1 MMTYASWV
9 KSKPVRIYFLLL
21 SKEALTLNLD
31 VSHFIWW
38 MLRDSNFA
46 DYVLYSLD
54 IVGYQLSNYIR
65 SFTSPFPSYVSD
77 KTFPEIIISQ
87 CTRPQLEPINWHN

>member
-54 IVGYQLSNYIR
+54 IVG
-65 SFTSPFPSYVSD
+65 
-77 KTFPEIIISQ
+77 
-87 CTRPQLEPINWHN
+87 